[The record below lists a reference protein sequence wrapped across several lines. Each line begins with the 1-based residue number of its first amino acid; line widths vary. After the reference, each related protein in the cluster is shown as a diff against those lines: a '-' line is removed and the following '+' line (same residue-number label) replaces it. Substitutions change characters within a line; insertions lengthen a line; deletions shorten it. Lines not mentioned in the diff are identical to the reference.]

1 MIDYIMKFRN
11 RKKSVHES
19 IINRMLVASLITAVV
34 AAFIF
39 TIIIMLYSNYNLEME
54 NYLKNLAELDT
65 KMLTTVAFI
74 FMISVVGTA
83 FAIMVYFAI
92 PLSIR
97 VKKIL
102 QMIEEAHE
110 LLSRG
115 KLDTRLEST
124 GFQDIDRVCSEFN
137 IMAERTEKQVE
148 SLQRLINENKIL
160 ILETEREASLTERK
174 KIARDLHDAVSQQ
187 LFAISISLKAIN
199 NLFEDNPEKAKEI
212 LTKVEAMAQTAQKEL
227 RALILQLRPIKLKG
241 MPIHEALV
249 MLLKEI
255 SKDNESIKFSWE
267 IKGIKNV
274 LIGVEDCLYR
284 IAQEVFSNI
293 IRHAEAENIYV
304 KFYSS
309 DKVLYF
315 FVEDDGVGFDIANS
329 KQTSYGLS
337 SMKERVEEIG
347 GRIDFISVVGKG
359 TRVEIR
365 VPLYHGE

>member
-1 MIDYIMKFRN
+1 MIDYIRKFKD

-19 IINRMLVASLITAVV
+19 IINRMLIASLTTSVMAT
-34 AAFIF
+34 FIF
-39 TIIIMLYSNYNLEME
+39 VIIVTLYSNYNVEIKNHLNHFMEM
-54 NYLKNLAELDT
+54 NTN
-65 KMLTTVAFI
+65 MLPVVALIFTV
-74 FMISVVGTA
+74 SVLGSASVAT
-83 FAIMVYFAI
+83 IYFAI
-92 PLSIR
+92 PLSNR

-102 QMIEEAHE
+102 QRIEESHE

-115 KLDTRLEST
+115 KLGTRLEST
-124 GFQDIDRVCSEFN
+124 GFQDVDRVCSEFN

-199 NLFEDNPEKAKEI
+199 NLVEANPNKAKKI
-212 LTKVEAMAQTAQKEL
+212 LEKVEEMAQTAQKEL

-241 MPIHEALV
+241 IPIHEALV
-249 MLLKEI
+249 ILLKEI
-255 SKDNESIKFSWE
+255 SKDNESIYFSWE
-267 IKGIKNV
+267 IKGIQNV
-274 LIGVEDCLYR
+274 FVGVEDCLYR

-293 IRHAEAENIYV
+293 IRHAEARNIYI

-315 FVEDDGVGFDIANS
+315 FVEDDGIGFDIANS
-329 KQTSYGLS
+329 KKSSYGLS
-337 SMKERVEEIG
+337 NMKERVEEIG

-365 VPLYHGE
+365 VPLYHAE